1 MRRRE
6 FIAALGSAAA
16 WPMVARGQQRG
27 NIRQIGILIPGSN
40 TDAQAGL
47 DAFKQALAE
56 LGWKEG
62 HNLRIDLRFSVGNFE
77 QLPQLAHDL
86 VALNPD
92 VIFALTTPFV
102 RVVQAETQTIPVVFM
117 LVSDPIGAG
126 LIASLARPGGNTT
139 GLLLYQES
147 IAGKWLGMLKE
158 ISPSTT
164 QAALVANPKGFTY
177 DYFVRSSKTIAP
189 RLGIELTPAPVENNP
204 ADIQQRIGNLALT
217 RNIGL
222 FVPPDTTTVQ
232 YRDLI
237 ISLAAQHQ
245 LPAVYAFRSFVDAGG
260 LISYSVDILAQYR
273 QAAFYVDRILRGAQP
288 ADLPVQ
294 APTRYE
300 TVINLKTAKAL
311 ELSVPST
318 LLVRADEVIE

>member
-1 MRRRE
+1 MAG
-6 FIAALGSAAA
+6 IGSAVA
-16 WPMVARGQQRG
+16 WPEVAWAQQGGSTR
-27 NIRQIGILIPGSN
+27 RIGILIPGSN
-40 TDAQAGL
+40 IDVQAGL
-47 DAFKQALAE
+47 DAFKKALAE
-56 LGWKEG
+56 LGWVEG
-62 HNLRIDLRFSVGNFE
+62 HNLHIDLRLSDGSFE
-77 QLPQLAHDL
+77 QLPRLAHDL

-92 VIFALTTPFV
+92 VIFVLTTPFV
-102 RVVQAETQTIPVVFM
+102 RAVQAETHTIPVVFM
-117 LVSDPIGAG
+117 LVSDPVGAG
-126 LIASLARPGGNTT
+126 VIASLARPGGNTT

-164 QAALVANPKGFTY
+164 RAALVANPKGFTY

-189 RLGIELTPAPVENNP
+189 HLGIELTPAPVQNNP
-204 ADIQQRIGNLALT
+204 ADIQQRIGTLALT
-217 RNIGL
+217 PNIGL

-237 ISLAAQHQ
+237 ISLAAQHR

-260 LISYSVDILAQYR
+260 LISYSIDILAQYQ
-273 QAAFYVDRILRGAQP
+273 QAASYVHRILRGAQP

-311 ELSVPST
+311 ELFVPAT